1 MFCAMQQNKEV
12 NTMVTMIRE
21 ILSMFNIM
29 GLAGSGTT
37 NLDLMGYFRSEY
49 KNNAR
54 AAYDYFKST
63 GQFDFKN

>member
-1 MFCAMQQNKEV
+1 
-12 NTMVTMIRE
+12 MVTMIRE

-29 GLAGSGTT
+29 GLAAAGTT
-37 NLDLMGYFRSEY
+37 NHDLMGYFHSEY